1 MAVQHDEG
9 LCIRQWDW
17 SETSQTAMV
26 FSRSLGMLRVLA
38 KGAKR
43 PKAAYSGGLEM
54 LSRGRIGV
62 IIRPATELA
71 LLTEWDVVETYS
83 GLRHRLQTHQ
93 AGMYIADVLQHVVRD
108 QDPHPGLYD
117 ASIDALRAL
126 AAAGASDD
134 GDLLEAVA
142 RALVVFQWRVLDES
156 GVRPV
161 LDRDARSAQPL
172 SVREWYVFDPELGGL
187 IAPAGAGAGD
197 EDEGG
202 GGGGEAGMGG
212 PTRTERGWRVRH
224 ATVDLLQRV
233 ARGEGLSSGAG
244 AEPVGLAV
252 LDRANRLLASYL
264 RFVLGTE
271 PATMRTAFPKGLSR

>member
-117 ASIDALRAL
+117 ASIEALRLL
-126 AAAGASDD
+126 AASGSCD
-134 GDLLEAVA
+134 GDTLLESVA

-161 LDRDARSAQPL
+161 LDRDARGAQPL
-172 SVREWYVFDPELGGL
+172 SLREWYVFDPELGGL
-187 IAPAGAGAGD
+187 VAPAGGGSGD
-197 EDEGG
+197 EDEGDASG
-202 GGGGEAGMGG
+202 GG
-212 PTRTERGWRVRH
+212 PNRPERGWRVRH
-224 ATVDLLQRV
+224 ATVELLQRI
-233 ARGEGLSSGAG
+233 ARGESLDRSAGTESGGIA
-244 AEPVGLAV
+244 LF
-252 LDRANRLLASYL
+252 DRANRLLASYL